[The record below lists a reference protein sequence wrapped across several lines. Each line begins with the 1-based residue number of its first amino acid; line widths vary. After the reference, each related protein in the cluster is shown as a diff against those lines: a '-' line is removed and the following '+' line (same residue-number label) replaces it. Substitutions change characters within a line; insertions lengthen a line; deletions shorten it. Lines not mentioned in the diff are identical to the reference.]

1 MLHISN
7 KKVERV
13 SETKSYAIIGTIILI
28 GMIAF
33 AIWGDL
39 S

>member
-1 MLHISN
+1 MLYTSN
-7 KKVERV
+7 KKVKRV
-13 SETKSYAIIGTIILI
+13 SDSKSYAIIGTIIAI